1 MARYF
6 PPANW
11 CCPVTDLAVPLGL
24 GLALKNPVMVAS
36 GTFGYGDEVA
46 DLLDYNELGGL
57 VTKSISLEPR
67 DGHPPPRICETPAG
81 MLNAIGWANMGVEA
95 FCRDNLPFLAGL
107 RTAVFVSVAGSSQAE
122 YAHVIEA
129 VERSALEIAGYE
141 INISCP
147 HVDKGGL
154 EFGVSPE
161 ETEKL
166 TSRLRAA
173 TERYLIVKLS
183 PNVTDI
189 GEIAQAAE
197 RGGADAVSAINTVI
211 GMDLDP
217 ATGKFK
223 VQTGLCGLSG
233 PAIRPIALANVYK
246 VAQAVSIPV
255 IGMGGIMSVEDVVR
269 FIRVGAQAVQIGT
282 ANYRDPRIG
291 LQIARE
297 LPGYLAKIDAP
308 GLEEIRGSAH

>member
-1 MARYF
+1 M
-6 PPANW
+6 P
-11 CCPVTDLAVPLGL
+11 DLAVPLGL
-24 GLALKNPVMVAS
+24 GLVLKNPVMVAS
-36 GTFGYGDEVA
+36 GTFGYGDETA
-46 DLLDYNELGGL
+46 DLLDSSELGGL
-57 VTKSISLEPR
+57 VTKSISLAPR

-95 FCRDNLPFLAGL
+95 FCRDKLPYLGGL
-107 RTAVFVSVAGSSQAE
+107 RTAVFVSVAGSSHAE
-122 YAHVIEA
+122 YAAVIEA
-129 VERSALEIAGYE
+129 VERSAPEIAGYE

-154 EFGVSPE
+154 EFGVSTEQTE
-161 ETEKL
+161 EL
-166 TSRLRAA
+166 TRRLRAIS
-173 TERYLIVKLS
+173 ERYLIVKLS

-189 GEIAQAAE
+189 GLIAQAAE
-197 RGGADAVSAINTVI
+197 RGGADAVSAINTVV
-211 GMDLDP
+211 GMELDP

-223 VQTGLCGLSG
+223 VHTGLCGLSG

-246 VAQAVSIPV
+246 VARAVSIPV
-255 IGMGGIMSVEDVVR
+255 IGIGGIMSVEDVVR

-291 LQIARE
+291 ARIARE
-297 LPGYLAKIDAP
+297 LPGYLAAINAA